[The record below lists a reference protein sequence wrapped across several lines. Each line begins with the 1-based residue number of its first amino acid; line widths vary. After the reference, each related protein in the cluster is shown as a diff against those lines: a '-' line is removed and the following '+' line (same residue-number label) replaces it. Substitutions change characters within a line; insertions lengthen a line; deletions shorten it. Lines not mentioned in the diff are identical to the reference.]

1 MTSQN
6 NNKGQTVVA
15 VATVAV
21 ATLVA
26 VAVGEAP
33 GLAVTATVAAATTGS
48 AAAAAAVAA
57 GALGALG
64 ALGAVLGALVPIRL
78 AAEAAAR
85 AMVALGLPVAATAA
99 PRRSVRWLPVAAA
112 PQLVTGLLLATKLL
126 TTAWE
131 ATTLGHTMQDCR
143 NSTR

>member
-1 MTSQN
+1 M
-6 NNKGQTVVA
+6 A

-33 GLAVTATVAAATTGS
+33 GLAVTATVAAATT
-48 AAAAAAVAA
+48 AAAAAAAAA

-131 ATTLGHTMQDCR
+131 ATTLGRTIQDCR
-143 NSTR
+143 HSAR